1 MKRFFISFSG
11 IVAIV
16 LFFSLC
22 YYISFQNTV
31 KQLEDMKS
39 QQSDI
44 LPELLADGDGKAKG
58 EYQEIAG
65 ASEVKEV
72 SAEEDIITADTVCVY
87 KTYYID
93 NGEELQYEAQPGA
106 DIAGLT
112 RIQLSDKLEKY
123 MDNLSVMEYEA
134 GLISY
139 EVLSFSPERVV
150 LQKVYDREKVRYKY
164 YVMEKNDAVVV
175 FYSDKKTVFEYTGI
189 LLSELDEDIRE
200 ALQYGIPVK
209 DVEELYDFL
218 SGITS

>member
-16 LFFSLC
+16 LFFSFC

-31 KQLEDMKS
+31 KQLEELKS

-44 LPELLADGDGKAKG
+44 LPELLAEDGGKLKNDL
-58 EYQEIAG
+58 QEIAG
-65 ASEVKEV
+65 TTEVKEV
-72 SAEEDIITADTVCVY
+72 STEEDIITADTVCVY
-87 KTYYID
+87 KMYYID
-93 NGEELQYEAQPGA
+93 NGEEVQYEAQPGA

-112 RIQLSDKLEKY
+112 RIQLSDKLAKY

-134 GLISY
+134 GLVSY

-150 LQKVYDREKVRYKY
+150 LQKVYDRDKVRYKY
-164 YVMEKNDAVVV
+164 YVMGKNDTVVV

-189 LLSELDEDIRE
+189 LLAELEENIQE